1 MNRKFHINPHDAAGT
16 ASKARTVLSLL
27 VLTAFIITL
36 ISALTLG
43 AAAETSDVADGSV
56 TSDMPNGGV
65 SGDNSDNPGVITDP
79 AGSATS
85 AMPSTGSASG
95 TNAPGTATD
104 TTGTMD
110 EGGSIVGIIIAI
122 VVVIAVIIIVIALI
136 PKKK

>member
-1 MNRKFHINPHDAAGT
+1 MNRKFHINSHGAAGT

-36 ISALTLG
+36 ISVLTLG

-65 SGDNSDNPGVITDP
+65 PGDNSDNPGIITDP

-85 AMPSTGSASG
+85 AMPSTGSASD
-95 TNAPGTATD
+95 TTPGTATD
-104 TTGTMD
+104 TASAMD